1 MFRRGR
7 SRSRTIEQTTE
18 KQTIRSLSKSRLPSN
33 DVKSMGQFVKEK
45 RSISRTR
52 KSDSRNT
59 ESARARGRDSNRLPP
74 SATRDSSVSTSR
86 EGTEDF
92 LGGNLD
98 IVRTSSTW
106 TEVYGGNDPRNKR
119 SSIIT
124 ALNYRSS
131 IMVYNKTEE
140 SDRVTRNNF
149 KELHAMWKNTFKKHD
164 SDNSGYLDVEQLRLA
179 LEDVLN
185 EDVTFE
191 QSQSV
196 LSEFAKEKH
205 GFLDISEFVLMVTFV
220 KNAVEE
226 SKLRASRAA
235 VSPTEYLSDQLRQAG
250 ANMEHNR
257 ENMLNEV
264 AAMVSPFKEI
274 LHIQDFE
281 SENKDVDLDISG
293 LKDIDFAPAFAPS
306 EMRCL
311 ALVSHNGMKATMK
324 RFVLANKNIL
334 KKFRLTGTNSTMT
347 MLREVFKDE
356 ADEIVFGPSC
366 KSGPLGGDAEL
377 VALMCSGGLGGMLF
391 FQDPMDAHPH
401 QADIDCLVRQALVHN
416 TMMANTPATA
426 LMMMTVFREALKGSG
441 KPELIPSF
449 FFTLESPSVAAYKVG
464 QKKVIDSHKK

>member
-1 MFRRGR
+1 M
-7 SRSRTIEQTTE
+7 
-18 KQTIRSLSKSRLPSN
+18 
-33 DVKSMGQFVKEK
+33 
-45 RSISRTR
+45 
-52 KSDSRNT
+52 
-59 ESARARGRDSNRLPP
+59 
-74 SATRDSSVSTSR
+74 
-86 EGTEDF
+86 
-92 LGGNLD
+92 
-98 IVRTSSTW
+98 
-106 TEVYGGNDPRNKR
+106 
-119 SSIIT
+119 
-124 ALNYRSS
+124 
-131 IMVYNKTEE
+131 
-140 SDRVTRNNF
+140 
-149 KELHAMWKNTFKKHD
+149 
-164 SDNSGYLDVEQLRLA
+164 
-179 LEDVLN
+179 
-185 EDVTFE
+185 
-191 QSQSV
+191 
-196 LSEFAKEKH
+196 
-205 GFLDISEFVLMVTFV
+205 
-220 KNAVEE
+220 KNAVEQ

-250 ANMEHNR
+250 ANMEQNR

-391 FQDPMDAHPH
+391 FQDPMDSHPH

-441 KPELIPSF
+441 KPEVIPSF

-464 QKKVIDSHKK
+464 QKKVIASHNK